1 MIGTMSLPAPADRLA
16 RLRAGFRGVLLRP
29 GEEGY
34 EDARAVW
41 NSAIDRRPAL
51 IARCAGAGDVQAA
64 IRFARENDLVV
75 SVRCGGHS
83 VAGLGVCDDGL
94 MIDLS
99 LMRGVAVDPHR
110 RIARVSGGALL
121 GDLDRAAQRHGLA
134 TTAGVVSHTGVG
146 GLTLGGGLG
155 HLMRAHGLTADNLVA
170 ADVVTATGDLV
181 TADADSEPEL
191 FWGLRGGGGNFGV
204 VTAFTFRLH
213 PVGPVV
219 LGGPVFWPIEDAP
232 EVLAALDRAASHAP
246 EALGMTVTLRLAPP
260 LPVLPPDR
268 VGTPVIGVVL
278 VWSGDPAAGEAATAP
293 LRRIAS
299 PIADAVRPT
308 PYLAVQSMLD
318 AGNPHGLHYY
328 WRSRRLAALSGD
340 VAAAL
345 HDAVGSIT
353 SPTSYLA
360 GLAIGGAAARVAAE
374 ATAVGER
381 APGFELNAV
390 AAWPGS
396 DPDPARH
403 RQWVRDLSDRLAPH
417 ARGVFSHFLSDEGSA
432 GVAAAYGDRLARLRV
447 LKDRY
452 DPGNVFRLNANI
464 TPTAAARSEGA

>member
-41 NSAIDRRPAL
+41 NGAIDRRPAL

-64 IRFARENDLVV
+64 IRFAREHDLVV

-83 VAGLGVCDDGL
+83 VAGLGVCDGGL

-99 LMRGVAVDPHR
+99 LMRGVAVDPRR

-155 HLMRAHGLTADNLVA
+155 HLMRAHGLTVDNLVA
-170 ADVVTATGDLV
+170 ADVVTAAGDLV
-181 TADADSEPEL
+181 TVDAGSEPEL

-232 EVLAALDRAASHAP
+232 QVLAALDHAVWHAP
-246 EALGMTVTLRLAPP
+246 EALGMAVTMRLAPP

-278 VWSGDPAAGEAATAP
+278 VWSGDPAEGEAAVAP
-293 LRRIAS
+293 LRRVAN

-308 PYLAVQSMLD
+308 PYLAMQSMLD

-328 WRSRRLAALSGD
+328 WRSRRLDALGD
-340 VAAAL
+340 VAAGL
-345 HDAVGSIT
+345 CDAVGSIT
-353 SPTSYLA
+353 SPMSYLA

-403 RQWVRDLSDRLAPH
+403 RQWVRALSGRLAPH

-432 GVAAAYGDRLARLRV
+432 GVAAAYGERLARLRV

-464 TPTAAARSEGA
+464 PPTGTAPSKGA